1 LNGKSAR
8 QTSRRRRRRR
18 TKGSEEDLSY
28 RIVINHRT
36 LSVRRGNNGE
46 KNTFLIRRRVR
57 KK

>member
-8 QTSRRRRRRR
+8 QTSRRRRRRRRR

-46 KNTFLIRRRVR
+46 KNTFLINAVV
-57 KK
+57 